1 MTSFTVSNGKSFKMP
16 YFHQAEGTL
25 PKHLFPDSAP
35 SAPFFMTSSNDSGPA
50 IFFVTSCTEAQNV
63 MIIAVAVFFNKN
75 KSNPILVKM
84 VSTHRL
90 EAKRLALLN

>member
-35 SAPFFMTSSNDSGPA
+35 SAPFFMTSSNDLLVPQLSSSQA
-50 IFFVTSCTEAQNV
+50 VQNV
-63 MIIAVAVFFNKN
+63 MILAVAVFFNKN

-84 VSTHRL
+84 VSTYWL
-90 EAKRLALLN
+90 EAN